1 MLYNL
6 DMKLREITIVTTSI
20 ASELVADIFE
30 ELGSKGVGIYDREDF
45 DNLDKNQVL
54 WDYVS
59 DNVLNMGKDVLVKG
73 YFNLDEEEQKLEE
86 IAKRLDFLRENS
98 PFELGSL
105 DIQKGLVDDEDWI
118 ENWKATQQPVVL
130 GKITICPS
138 WIDMEDDDYVVRI
151 DAGSAFGS
159 GQHET
164 TSMCVELMQSIGL
177 DGKNVV
183 DVGTGSGILGICA
196 VKLGA
201 MMVDGYDIDDNAV
214 KVAKENAILNNVADR
229 MFVDNANLLDKTN
242 KKYDVVLA
250 NITADVLICLGDNLK
265 NYVSQDGD
273 IIISGIIKDRESDIV
288 NAFENK
294 GYKIAERKNDGEWI
308 AFRMKV

>member
-1 MLYNL
+1 
-6 DMKLREITIVTTSI
+6 MKLREITIETTSI
-20 ASELVADIFE
+20 ASELVAFIFE

-45 DNLDKNQVL
+45 DNLDPNQVL

-59 DNVLNMGKDVLVKG
+59 DEVLNMDEKVLVKG
-73 YFNLDEEEQKLEE
+73 YFTLEEEQEKMAEL
-86 IAKRLDFLRENS
+86 ATRLDFLRENS

-105 DIQKGLVDDEDWI
+105 DIQKSMVDDEDWI
-118 ENWKATQQPVVL
+118 ENWKATQQPVEL

-138 WIDMEDDDYVVRI
+138 WIDMEDNGYLVRI

-177 DGKNVV
+177 DGKSVV

-196 VKLGA
+196 AKLGA
-201 MMVDGYDIDDNAV
+201 REVDGYDIDDNAV
-214 KVAKENAILNNVADR
+214 KVAKENVIANNVADK
-229 MFVDNANLLDKTN
+229 MYVDNANLLDKTN

-250 NITADVLICLGDNLK
+250 NITADILIMLSDNLK
-265 NYVSQDGD
+265 NYVTDDGD
-273 IIISGIIKDRESDIV
+273 VVISGIIKDRENDVIK
-288 NAFENK
+288 AFESK
-294 GYKIAERKNDGEWI
+294 DYKIAERKCNGEWI